1 MNLMDNKTLENFE
14 KTPGYA
20 GKILRVDLTKGI
32 TVAETLTGDFLK
44 DYIGGAAMGIKYIYD
59 EVDPKSDWADRDN
72 RLFIGTGP
80 LDGTSIAGSG
90 TVCVVTRGALTN
102 GIASSQANGFFGAYL
117 KFSGYDAIIVQGSA
131 SKLSY
136 LHIHDGIA
144 ELKDATHLAG
154 KTTFETEGI
163 LKEELGKKERG
174 ASILC
179 IGPAGE
185 NLVKFSTIFIDWG
198 HMASHNGVG
207 AVMGS
212 KKLKA
217 IVVDRSKNKLTVN
230 DKDELS
236 AVAKDLVAYA
246 IADKMNSGTHQEGT
260 VGGVVMSTKGGMVP
274 VRNYTTNVSPI
285 SEEKLEKYSAK
296 NIREIF
302 NAKRTSCWA
311 CPANHCQSYEV
322 TSGKYAGRKFEEPEY
337 EGMSAFSALVGIDN
351 VESTVLLAGEA
362 DHMGIDIN
370 ETGWVIAFIM
380 ECYEKG
386 ILTRDDTDGLD
397 MSWGNSDAV
406 MSMLKKIATRE
417 GFGDVMAEGVM
428 RAARK
433 IGGEAPNMAIHTM
446 KGNTPRGHDH
456 RVMWME
462 LFDTCV
468 SNLGTLEAHSIAP
481 YKLLG
486 IPPDFD
492 RFDYMTVS
500 AVIAKIKGSMV
511 FEDSLVTC
519 RFNTLNNLELLC
531 RAVNAVTGWNIDH
544 NDALKI
550 GKRAVN
556 LARTFNLLAGI
567 DAGLDAPSPRYGS
580 TPTDGKAAG
589 KGIMEHWGEM
599 VKNYY
604 KHMGWDENTGKP
616 LPETL
621 KNLGLS
627 DAVNKLWTQANKEVK

>member
-1 MNLMDNKTLENFE
+1 MKSTDRQVPEDMKEI
-14 KTPGYA
+14 PGYA
-20 GKILRVDLTKGI
+20 GKILRIDLTRGAI
-32 TVAETLTGDFLK
+32 RPEPLTEEFLK
-44 DYIGGAAMGIKYIYD
+44 DYVGGAAMGIKYIYD
-59 EVDPKSDWADRDN
+59 EVDPKADWADSEN
-72 RLFIGTGP
+72 RIFIGSGP
-80 LDGTSIAGSG
+80 LGGTRVAGSG
-90 TVCVVTRGALTN
+90 TVCVVTKGALTN
-102 GIASSQANGFFGAYL
+102 GMSSSQANGFFGAYL
-117 KFSGYDAIIVQGSA
+117 RFSGYDALIIQGKA
-131 SKLSY
+131 PKLSY

-154 KTTFETEGI
+154 KTTFETEEI
-163 LKEELGKKERG
+163 LKKELGKKERG
-174 ASILC
+174 ASVLC

-185 NLVKFSTIFIDWG
+185 NLVKFSVIFVDWG
-198 HMASHNGVG
+198 HMASHNGIG

-217 IVVDRSKNKLTVN
+217 IVVDRGNKRTTVHN
-230 DKDELS
+230 PEDLS
-236 AVAKDLVAYA
+236 VVAKDLVAYA
-246 IADKMNSGTHQEGT
+246 LEDKMNYGTHQEGT
-260 VGGVVMSTKGGMVP
+260 VGGVVMSTRGGMVP
-274 VRNYTTNVSPI
+274 VRNYMTNVSPI
-285 SEEKLEKYSAK
+285 TDEKLEKYSAQ
-296 NIREIF
+296 NIRTIF
-302 NAKRTSCWA
+302 NAKRTPCWA

-322 TSGKYAGRKFEEPEY
+322 TAGKYAGRKFEEPEY
-337 EGMSAFSALVGIDN
+337 EGMAAFSELVGIND
-351 VESTVLLAGEA
+351 VETTVLLAGET
-362 DHMGIDIN
+362 DHLGIDIN
-370 ETGWVIAFIM
+370 ESGWVIAFIM

-386 ILTRDDTDGLD
+386 ILTRDNTDELE
-397 MSWGNSDAV
+397 MTWGNGEAV
-406 MSMLKKIATRE
+406 MSMLKKIAGRQ

-428 RAARK
+428 RAART

-456 RVMWME
+456 RVMWVE

-492 RFDYMTVS
+492 RFDPMAVS
-500 AVIAKIKGSMV
+500 SINAKIKGSMV

-531 RAVNAVTGWNIDH
+531 KAVNAVTGWNMDH
-544 NDALKI
+544 NDALTI

-567 DAGLDAPSPRYGS
+567 DAKLDAPSPRYGS

-589 KGIMEHWGEM
+589 KGIMEHWNEM

-604 KHMGWDENTGKP
+604 RHMGWDENTGRP

-621 KNLGLS
+621 KKLGIG
-627 DAVNKLWTQANKEVK
+627 DAVAKLWQ